1 MTSKKFSLVLLLAL
15 GAVFSPIILG
25 NNAIADGFAD
35 KGVRF
40 DGKVTKGT
48 LDEGYNLGFSG
59 RARWNAQVAVRFSP
73 IVRAQFS
80 LAPFIETEAE
90 GTLGAHTVTLTFI
103 PKTRSVSYQNLRIKI
118 LDREGDEIPSS
129 GMVSQSG
136 SGWVIGIATEKEP
149 FDIHISYSSEK
160 GSILTPA
167 DSGKKADL

>member
-1 MTSKKFSLVLLLAL
+1 MTSKKPSSFLLLVL
-15 GAVFSPIILG
+15 GVVFLSIILA
-25 NNAIADGFAD
+25 NNSIADGFAD

-40 DGKVTKGT
+40 DGKVTKGK

-59 RARWNAQVAVRFSP
+59 LARWNAQVAVRFSA

-90 GTLGAHTVTLTFI
+90 GILGAYTITLTFI
-103 PKTRSVSYQNLRIKI
+103 PKTRGVSYQNLRIKI
-118 LDREGDEIPSS
+118 LDRVGDEIPSS

-149 FDIHISYSSEK
+149 YDIHISYSSEK

-167 DSGKKADL
+167 DSGKEADL